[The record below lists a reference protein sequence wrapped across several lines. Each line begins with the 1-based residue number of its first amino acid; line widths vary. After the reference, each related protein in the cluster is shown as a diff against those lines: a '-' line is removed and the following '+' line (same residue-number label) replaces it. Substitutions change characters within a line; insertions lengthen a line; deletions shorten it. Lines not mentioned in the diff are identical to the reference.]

1 MSSEQQQ
8 QTTTIREDLGNLP
21 LWAKLILAIGALIIF
36 IKFFPILDLIQLFLY
51 VVIIPLGFFTA
62 IGFISM
68 EAANSFTETC
78 RVVSQKLKDAA
89 ASAQNSAP
97 QNNDSEEA

>member
-1 MSSEQQQ
+1 MSDQR
-8 QTTTIREDLGNLP
+8 TTTIKEDLGNLP
-21 LWAKLILAIGALIIF
+21 LWARLVLAVGALIIF

-51 VVIIPLGFFTA
+51 IVIIPLGFFTA

-78 RVVSQKLKDAA
+78 KVVSQKLKDAA
-89 ASAQNSAP
+89 TSAQNN
-97 QNNDSEEA
+97 QESEEGQ